1 MTTCCAPFEDDDEY
15 WLEQRLE
22 KTERMI
28 EAYED
33 AITELSAGTVVQ
45 YSLDTGQ
52 TRQSVT
58 KAQLPSLM
66 NTLKLWSNDALAY
79 ALGSAKVPAAPPWG
93 FPLSGGV

>member
-1 MTTCCAPFEDDDEY
+1 MTTCCTPFEDDDEY

-28 EAYED
+28 ESYEN

-66 NTLKLWSNDALAY
+66 NTLKLLEQRRSDLRAR
-79 ALGSAKVPAAPPWG
+79 LGKGTGGATVVIPA
-93 FPLSGGV
+93 F